1 MSRSRAPG
9 AKVRG
14 AESTGELDVLDWIER
29 LSDSISEIIN
39 SNLGPVAD
47 FLEGYVWAWPK
58 SAPLLAV
65 ILLGT
70 GLYVTIRLVF
80 IQVRGFR
87 HAIDI
92 TRGVYDD
99 PKDEGDLAHFQALT
113 TALSATVGIGN
124 IAGVAIAIRLGGPGA
139 LFWMWVTAFFGMALK
154 YSECTLA
161 VAHRKLNADGSVSGG
176 PMYYIEKGLGRSWK
190 WMAIM
195 FAALAMVASFGG
207 GCMNQSNTLAGQ
219 VEAHFGVPTIYSA
232 IVFSAIVAMVII
244 GGIRRIGRVTSILAP
259 GMAAAYV
266 LAALYILMVNFTEIP
281 NGFALIFKNA
291 FAPEPLVGG
300 AAGSF
305 LITLMWGIRRGLFS
319 NEAGQG
325 SAPIAHATAKTDEPV
340 REGLVAS
347 LEPFIDTLV
356 ICTMTGL
363 VIVMTGAYKEKIE
376 QTIAL
381 SEVEAVY
388 QISADDPQ
396 LIGLREARE
405 AAGGRTIEVVDGR
418 PVGATLFY
426 LNSVL
431 ENARVRDKG
440 GDAWTGRVE
449 VEPEEG
455 TLSIVEGTSRASV
468 DGVGLLIGAPL
479 TAQGFKHGLP
489 GNWGNYVVTIAV
501 VLFAVSTGI
510 SWSYYGDR
518 ATEYLF
524 GSRAIPVYRWVFI
537 VFFFLGS
544 ILPLKAVW
552 TYGDVALGLMSLPNL
567 IALIL
572 LSGSVAAMTIEYFS
586 RKHVP
591 FRQSGKGDA

>member
-1 MSRSRAPG
+1 M
-9 AKVRG
+9 
-14 AESTGELDVLDWIER
+14 LDWIER
-29 LSDSISEIIN
+29 LSDSISEVIN
-39 SNLGPVAD
+39 SSLGPVAD
-47 FLEGYVWAWPK
+47 FLEGYVWAWPE
-58 SAPLLAV
+58 SAPLLAI

-70 GLYVTIRLVF
+70 GLYVTVRLAF
-80 IQVRGFR
+80 IQLKGFR
-87 HAIDI
+87 HAIAI

-99 PKDEGDLAHFQALT
+99 PKDAGDLDHFQALT

-161 VAHRKLNADGSVSGG
+161 VKYRKLNVDGSVSGG
-176 PMYYIEKGLGRSWK
+176 PMYYIEKGLGRGWK
-190 WMAIM
+190 WMAVT
-195 FAALAMVASFGG
+195 FAALALVASFGG

-219 VEAHFGVPTIYSA
+219 VEAHFGIPTIYSA
-232 IVFSAIVAMVII
+232 IVFSAIVGMVII

-266 LAALYILMVNFTEIP
+266 LAAMYILAVNYTEIP

-305 LITLMWGIRRGLFS
+305 LMTLMWGIRRGLFS

-363 VIVMTGAYKEKIE
+363 VIVMTGAYKEKVE
-376 QTIAL
+376 QTVAL

-388 QISADDPQ
+388 QIDAGDPQ
-396 LIGLREARE
+396 LVELREERE
-405 AAGGRTIEVVDGR
+405 AADERTIDIVDGR

-426 LNSVL
+426 LASVL
-431 ENARVRDKG
+431 EDARIEDRTG
-440 GDAWTGRVE
+440 SAWTGRVA
-449 VEPEEG
+449 VEPEDG
-455 TLSIVEGTSRASV
+455 TLSIVEGANRASV
-468 DGVGLLIGAPL
+468 VGVGLLIGAPL

-524 GSRAIPVYRWVFI
+524 GSRAIPVYRWIFI

-544 ILPLKAVW
+544 ILPLSAVW

-567 IALIL
+567 IALVL
-572 LSGSVAAMTIEYFS
+572 LSGSVAAMTAQYFS

-591 FRQSGKGDA
+591 FRDRGKGDAT

>member
-1 MSRSRAPG
+1 MLCLLSRWQFVCAG
-9 AKVRG
+9 
-14 AESTGELDVLDWIER
+14 GECRVLDWIER
-29 LSDSISEIIN
+29 LSDAISDAIN

-47 FLEGYVWAWPK
+47 FLEEYVWGWPEQ
-58 SAPLLAV
+58 APLLAIV
-65 ILLGT
+65 LLGT
-70 GLYVTIRLVF
+70 GLFVTLRLAF

-99 PKDEGDLAHFQALT
+99 PEDEGDLVHFQALT

-154 YSECTLA
+154 YAECTLA
-161 VAHRKLNADGSVSGG
+161 VAHRNVNPDGSVSGG
-176 PMYYIEKGLGRSWK
+176 PMYYIEKGLGGRWK
-190 WMAIM
+190 WMAVL
-195 FAALAMVASFGG
+195 FAVCAAVASFGG
-207 GCMNQSNTLAGQ
+207 GCMNQSNTLADQ
-219 VEAHFGVPTIYSA
+219 VRAHFGIPTIYSA
-232 IVFSAIVAMVII
+232 IVFSSIVALVII

-259 GMAAAYV
+259 GMATLYV
-266 LAALYILMVNFTEIP
+266 AAALYILAVNFREIP
-281 NGFALIFKNA
+281 AGFSLIFTHA
-291 FAPEPLVGG
+291 FAPEPLIGG

-305 LITLMWGIRRGLFS
+305 MLTLMWGIRRGLFS

-376 QTIAL
+376 QDVAL
-381 SEVEAVY
+381 AEVEAVY
-388 QISADDPQ
+388 AAAATDSQ
-396 LIGLREARE
+396 LIELQEARE
-405 AAGGRTIEVVDGR
+405 SAGARDIDIVDGR
-418 PVGATLFY
+418 PVDATLFY

-431 ENARVRDKG
+431 EGAQVQDSDGNP
-440 GDAWTGRVE
+440 WNGRVS
-449 VEPEEG
+449 VDAEEG
-455 TLSIVEGTSRASV
+455 TLSVVEGPKRASIK
-468 DGVGLLIGAPL
+468 GVGLLIGAPL

-489 GNWGNYVVTIAV
+489 GDWGNFVVTIAV

-524 GSRAIPVYRWVFI
+524 GSGAIPVYRWIFI
-537 VFFFLGS
+537 AFFFLGS

-552 TYGDVALGLMSLPNL
+552 TYGDVALGMMSFPNL
-567 IALIL
+567 IALVL
-572 LSGSVAAMTIEYFS
+572 LSGSVLHMTRVYFS
-586 RKHVP
+586 RKHERP
-591 FRQSGKGDA
+591 R